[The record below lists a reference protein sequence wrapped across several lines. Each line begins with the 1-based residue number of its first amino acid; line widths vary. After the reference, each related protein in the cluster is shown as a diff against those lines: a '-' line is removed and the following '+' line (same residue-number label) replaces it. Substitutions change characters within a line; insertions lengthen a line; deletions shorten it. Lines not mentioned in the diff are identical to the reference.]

1 MAVHGRRHTEG
12 RYTLTATVRALEASQ
27 AMGKARKSTGMGS
40 SCGAVTKGNTFRC
53 ANGRLFRLRNSF
65 MCDKGSM
72 VMTYENQVQIKDK
85 FCLTIDEAA
94 AYFNIG
100 QKKLRKIVTEN
111 LDSGFVIQ
119 NGVKFLIKREQFEK
133 YLDALTTI

>member
-1 MAVHGRRHTEG
+1 
-12 RYTLTATVRALEASQ
+12 
-27 AMGKARKSTGMGS
+27 
-40 SCGAVTKGNTFRC
+40 
-53 ANGRLFRLRNSF
+53 
-65 MCDKGSM
+65 
-72 VMTYENQVQIKDK
+72 MTCENQVQIKDK

-119 NGVKFLIKREQFEK
+119 NGVKFLIKREQFKK

>member
-1 MAVHGRRHTEG
+1 MN
-12 RYTLTATVRALEASQ
+12 
-27 AMGKARKSTGMGS
+27 
-40 SCGAVTKGNTFRC
+40 C
-53 ANGRLFRLRNSF
+53 
-65 MCDKGSM
+65 
-72 VMTYENQVQIKDK
+72 ENQMQIKDK

>member
-1 MAVHGRRHTEG
+1 
-12 RYTLTATVRALEASQ
+12 
-27 AMGKARKSTGMGS
+27 
-40 SCGAVTKGNTFRC
+40 
-53 ANGRLFRLRNSF
+53 
-65 MCDKGSM
+65 
-72 VMTYENQVQIKDK
+72 MTCENQVQIKDK

-119 NGVKFLIKREQFEK
+119 NGVKFLIKRERFEK